1 MLYIPATEE
10 TSSYLHGAWRV
21 FILPDDSNDP
31 FLFEGTDH
39 HAMAKQGENMWI
51 FYKHLPR
58 GVSSMEIWKATLR
71 GTRSVW
77 SLIPVKKKGVV
88 KRSKI
93 IQIMDLDTDSVEYHA
108 IVQVESPKVADSI
121 IRNLDGK
128 TVNGLFL
135 KPHRYHRR
143 FPNRDR
149 RVDPHSWHQG
159 EERRTSDRRRDRII
173 TRVVE
178 IS

>member
-1 MLYIPATEE
+1 
-10 TSSYLHGAWRV
+10 
-21 FILPDDSNDP
+21 
-31 FLFEGTDH
+31 
-39 HAMAKQGENMWI
+39 MWI

-58 GVSSMEIWKATLR
+58 GVTSREIWKATMKGVRKGWFLLPLR
-71 GTRSVW
+71 
-77 SLIPVKKKGVV
+77 KKGSI

-108 IVQVESPKVADSI
+108 IVQVESPKMADTI
-121 IRNLDGK
+121 IENLDGK

-143 FPNRDR
+143 FPSRDR
-149 RVDPHSWHQG
+149 RSDTNDWHQG
-159 EERRTSDRRRDRII
+159 KEQRIGDRRRVKLI

-178 IS
+178 II